1 MSGKPKLL
9 FVDDEP
15 EILELLTLMFR
26 DCESETALN
35 TEAALEILRK
45 KQFDVLVTDIKMPG
59 AGGLSLIDSAK
70 KMCPNLAIIVI
81 TGHHQE
87 MPEDTNQ
94 KVHQLLLKP
103 FSRETIRAA
112 VTSALGSCSPPY

>member
-1 MSGKPKLL
+1 MNGKPRLL

-15 EILELLTLMFR
+15 EILELLVLMFH
-26 DCESETALN
+26 DCGSQTALN
-35 TEAALEILRK
+35 TESALDMLRK
-45 KQFDVLVTDIKMPG
+45 ERFDVLVTDIKMPG

-70 KMCPNLAIIVI
+70 KMFPNLAIVVI

-87 MPEDTNQ
+87 VPQDTGA
-94 KVHQLLLKP
+94 KVHQWILKP

-112 VTSALGSCSPPY
+112 VMSAVG

>member
-15 EILELLTLMFR
+15 EILELLVLMFR

-35 TEAALEILRK
+35 SETALEILRK
-45 KQFDVLVTDIKMPG
+45 TQFDVLVTDIKMPG
-59 AGGLSLIDSAK
+59 AGGLSLIDAAK
-70 KMCPNLAIIVI
+70 NMSPNLGIIVI

-87 MPEDTNQ
+87 MPEGTET
-94 KVHQLLLKP
+94 KVHKWILKP
-103 FSRETIRAA
+103 FNRETIREA
-112 VTSALGSCSPPY
+112 VMSAFQ

>member
-1 MSGKPKLL
+1 MKEKPKLL

-15 EILELLTLMFR
+15 EILELLVLMFR

-35 TEAALEILRK
+35 TESALEILQKRH
-45 KQFDVLVTDIKMPG
+45 FDILVTDIKMPG

-70 KMCPNLAIIVI
+70 KMLPGLAIVVI

-87 MPEDTNQ
+87 IPEDTRK
-94 KVHQLLLKP
+94 KVHQWLLKP
-103 FSRETIRAA
+103 FSRETIRNALM
-112 VTSALGSCSPPY
+112 SAFE